1 MAGRGRGRGRGGA
14 KWAPPS
20 EAKKFF
26 LDSAKECG
34 LDPQNR
40 SLKDASMF
48 QDILLH
54 SSGDQRMLSLI
65 DHEKER
71 GGNQDCEK
79 DGAPLETSKKLS
91 GVKRTLQTVFL
102 IEKGVQ
108 IHNRIQNSVFYVRPS
123 KNVPDAIRYSD
134 STRPPPQIDA
144 SAVLSSCLEG
154 RKKTALGRFV
164 PEELVSGQIQVETG
178 RLFSSIEAENVGAKD
193 DNLNDFETKERRGQ
207 RTGSLDGAE
216 GEEEE
221 EFEQGEEEDGED
233 YITNYYESEGEE
245 SEGGDEEPTF

>member
-1 MAGRGRGRGRGGA
+1 MAGRGRGRGGG

-26 LDSAKECG
+26 LESTKECG
-34 LDPQNR
+34 LDPKNR
-40 SLKDASMF
+40 SF
-48 QDILLH
+48 QDAPMFKEILLH
-54 SSGDQRMLSLI
+54 SSGNQRMLNLI
-65 DHEKER
+65 NHER
-71 GGNQDCEK
+71 DQGGNQVGEK
-79 DGAPLETSKKLS
+79 DVGQLEAPKQLS

-154 RKKTALGRFV
+154 RKKTALGSYV
-164 PEELVSGQIQVETG
+164 PDELVSGQVQVETG
-178 RLFSSIEAENVGAKD
+178 RLFSSIDAENVTAKD
-193 DNLNDFETKERRGQ
+193 VNLNEFENKEGRGQ
-207 RTGSLDGAE
+207 RTGSIDGAE
-216 GEEEE
+216 GEEDE

-245 SEGGDEEPTF
+245 SEGGGGEPTF